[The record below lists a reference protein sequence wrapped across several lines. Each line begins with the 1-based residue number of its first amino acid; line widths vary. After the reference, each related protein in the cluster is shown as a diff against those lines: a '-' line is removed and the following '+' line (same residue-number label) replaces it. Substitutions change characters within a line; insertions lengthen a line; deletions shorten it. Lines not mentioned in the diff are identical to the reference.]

1 MNPYEELI
9 EQLVDGKIEE
19 IKVERENVM
28 TFIEAW
34 RKREDRKYIV
44 GEAMQGGNVT
54 YRYDPTVL

>member
-9 EQLVDGKIEE
+9 QQLVDGKIED

-34 RKREDRKYIV
+34 KEREDRKYIV
-44 GEAMQGGNVT
+44 GEAMQGGNVI

>member
-9 EQLVDGKIEE
+9 EQLVQGEIED

-28 TFIEAW
+28 AFIEVW

-44 GEAMQGGNVT
+44 GEAAHLGNVT
-54 YRYDPTVL
+54 YRYNRTVL

>member
-9 EQLVDGKIEE
+9 QQLVDGKIED

-34 RKREDRKYIV
+34 KEREDRKYIV
-44 GEAMQGGNVT
+44 GEAAHLGNVT
-54 YRYDPTVL
+54 YRYNRTVL

>member
-9 EQLVDGKIEE
+9 QQLVDGKIKE

-28 TFIEAW
+28 AFIEVW

-44 GEAMQGGNVT
+44 GEAAHLGNVT